1 MNNAYVGSSSND
13 FLEEEGLATDIQ
25 NEAIKRLISYNLL
38 EEIAEQYEEEP
49 AFIKDDIYLVKRI
62 KNILFFLIMLYI

>member
-1 MNNAYVGSSSND
+1 MHNAYARNSFND
-13 FLEEEGLATDIQ
+13 FLEKEGIATDVK
-25 NEAIKRLISYNLL
+25 NEAIKRFISYNLL